1 MSRIHI
7 FIYSRSSAL
16 DWYSQWQL
24 RQLTQNSF
32 SLTPDHQVILIV
44 ECPYVNKMHVVL
56 SGFRDLDSQCWDVLG
71 ASSLS
76 LVIYV
81 EKLLIFSAW
90 VEAVRFCLWTDEF
103 CHYSS
108 SPPEPAGGNWKWVL
122 FSASLVS
129 SFAAQSTNA
138 HTHAH
143 THTLYWEPEVNAP
156 LQSIRVLGFSK
167 RALLWFYGATIWS
180 SEGQGKKRKRIRK

>member
-1 MSRIHI
+1 MHI
-7 FIYSRSSAL
+7 
-16 DWYSQWQL
+16 
-24 RQLTQNSF
+24 
-32 SLTPDHQVILIV
+32 
-44 ECPYVNKMHVVL
+44 VL
-56 SGFRDLDSQCWDVLG
+56 SGFRDLDSLDALD

-76 LVIYV
+76 LVTYV

-129 SFAAQSTNA
+129 SFAAQSMN
-138 HTHAH
+138 AH

-156 LQSIRVLGFSK
+156 LQSIWVLEFSK

-180 SEGQGKKRKRIRK
+180 SEGQVKKKELENKIFQPNSRIHC